1 MQTDTQR
8 EFEKETQLSGSSDG
22 SSNKVQGWTR
32 ILRASEVLL
41 SLAGRR
47 SLNGIAFRLFGD
59 EGRH

>member
-8 EFEKETQLSGSSDG
+8 EFEKEIQFSGSADG
-22 SSNKVQGWTR
+22 SSSKVQGRTR

-47 SLNGIAFRLFGD
+47 SINGIY
-59 EGRH
+59 